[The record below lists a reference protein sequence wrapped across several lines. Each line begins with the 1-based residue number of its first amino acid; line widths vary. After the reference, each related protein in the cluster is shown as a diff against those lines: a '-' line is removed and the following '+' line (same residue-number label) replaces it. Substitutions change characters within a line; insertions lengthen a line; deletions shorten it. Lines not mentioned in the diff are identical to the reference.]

1 MLPKLQLR
9 GSGFHG
15 KWHSGGCNMMQL
27 FMEQCPGCFQFKPLL
42 SGMPV
47 KSACSMLRSNQSANS
62 WNLSV
67 ARQIKTM
74 NTIVEVSGITT
85 VQNEFPRC
93 FQIVFFPLFSSSFW
107 SVVLWPTLTCW
118 YCQAKGLQELLAEAR
133 AATAD
138 LQVLCYTL
146 CIFIY
151 LYGYIFTYLA
161 YLGIQWPLQVKF
173 KTTVAEHEETMRR
186 QLQDRVESCRNWRA
200 RIGKTTWKWTNED
213 HNKNLVYLH
222 LSSTAEWTG
231 WVAVDS

>member
-1 MLPKLQLR
+1 MGNGTVVDATWCNYSRNNVQVAFNSSPFCQACQWNRLAQCCARIRAQAVGIYPSRGRLR
-9 GSGFHG
+9 R
-15 KWHSGGCNMMQL
+15 WI
-27 FMEQCPGCFQFKPLL
+27 LL
-42 SGMPV
+42 WRYQVSP
-47 KSACSMLRSNQSANS
+47 RS
-62 WNLSV
+62 
-67 ARQIKTM
+67 K
-74 NTIVEVSGITT
+74 
-85 VQNEFPRC
+85 NEFPRC

-151 LYGYIFTYLA
+151 LYGYIFTY

-200 RIGKTTWKWTNED
+200 RIGKTTWQWTNED
-213 HNKNLVYLH
+213 HNKNLDYLH
-222 LSSTAEWTG
+222 LSSTA
-231 WVAVDS
+231 